1 MSEKRRRTGAVWC
14 WPAAKFLHWKPRRRE
29 PHTPDT
35 LRTRLRLNMLR
46 YSVQK
51 PHCPQCEGRDE
62 LEHLSQACGG
72 AMSWSTSHRR
82 AWHQP
87 WACDDCRPLGL
98 ARLCF
103 IASRRVPAPSRRLI
117 LCASGKTGGWEP
129 RGVPLAHVLPNVAPH
144 AVNGAMRPTCA
155 LSYAARVGLRANDSD
170 PRHVPGEIARV
181 RSLLRPAA
189 RIQGRCLLVAH
200 CPHCFSR
207 GVILIGALSKGLHL
221 PMLRESGCG
230 RLRQNGRLEL

>member
-1 MSEKRRRTGAVWC
+1 MCTARTGAGGLRNLRMSEKRRRTGAVWC

-62 LEHLSQACGG
+62 LEHLSQAGGG
-72 AMSWSTSHRR
+72 AMNSSTSHRR

-117 LCASGKTGGWEP
+117 LCASGKAGGWEP

-144 AVNGAMRPTCA
+144 AVNGDAPNMCVELRCESRIASERQRSPT
-155 LSYAARVGLRANDSD
+155 
-170 PRHVPGEIARV
+170 
-181 RSLLRPAA
+181 RSR
-189 RIQGRCLLVAH
+189 
-200 CPHCFSR
+200 
-207 GVILIGALSKGLHL
+207 
-221 PMLRESGCG
+221 
-230 RLRQNGRLEL
+230 